1 MSCSPSPLAS
11 LSRGSVTIGVDGGST
26 GTTVVV
32 LCNETQKVLA
42 MISCAPSNKNS
53 VGAQK
58 AQQVI
63 SDGIKQALKEASSE
77 SSVSKSLG
85 LDDVSAVCLGM
96 SGVDRPNDIEQ
107 VRSWMIELFTTHHD
121 TSCNKSSESSTMETS
136 STPEI
141 YIFNDAVAAIC
152 SGTLGALH
160 DVICLIAG
168 TGSICLGTNND
179 GESFT
184 RTGGWG
190 PLLGDRGSG
199 FWLGSKVLLSAV
211 DYTDEYNT
219 EKTVLAQLVKEE
231 LGLNDMSELIPY
243 VYQDKEWSRIARFA
257 PLCFKAIRE
266 HDDPVAK
273 QLVDEMISN
282 LKRMVETNARKLK
295 LGTEKKFTL
304 VYCGSILTHDNSLV
318 GEGLSRALKETFG
331 DQIEIIERPK
341 VDPAVGS
348 ALYYLNNKKQKKN

>member
-1 MSCSPSPLAS
+1 MSS
-11 LSRGSVTIGVDGGST
+11 SRGSVTLGVDGGST
-26 GTTVVV
+26 GTTIVV

-42 MISCAPSNKNS
+42 MLSCDPSNKNS

-63 SDGIKQALKEASSE
+63 SEGIKQALKEASSD
-77 SSVSKSLG
+77 KSLS
-85 LDDVSAVCLGM
+85 LEDVSAVCLGM
-96 SGVDRPNDIEQ
+96 SGVDRPNDIAQ
-107 VRSWMIELFTTHHD
+107 VRSWMTELF
-121 TSCNKSSESSTMETS
+121 SSESSC
-136 STPEI
+136 PEI
-141 YIFNDAVAAIC
+141 YVFNDAVAAIC

-211 DYTDEYNT
+211 DYTDEFNT

-257 PLCFKAIRE
+257 PLCFKAVRE
-266 HDDPVAK
+266 HDDKVAK
-273 QLVDEMISN
+273 QLVNEMISD
-282 LKRMVETNARKLK
+282 LKQMVETNARKLQ
-295 LGTEKKFTL
+295 LGSERKFTL

-318 GEGLSRALKETFG
+318 GEGLTRALKESFG
-331 DQIEIIERPK
+331 DRIEIIERPK

-348 ALYYLNNKKQKKN
+348 ALYYLNNKKQKKD